1 MNLAKLH
8 IPLHIIRQIE
18 ANTGLLFL
26 EDQPANEVCYA
37 HAPELRD
44 DFKTGFTLQDVIS
57 YFLSQKTDHADDNAL
72 LINNNDLETLPL
84 PTDAE
89 SFWRVVNKARRH
101 Q

>member
-1 MNLAKLH
+1 MSLAKPH

-37 HAPELRD
+37 NAPELRD
-44 DFKTGFTLQDVIS
+44 DFKTGFTLQDIIS
-57 YFLSQKTDHADDNAL
+57 YFSGQKSDHADVDAL
-72 LINNNDLETLPL
+72 LINNNLETLPL